1 MKAFGIFTFAILA
14 LAPFSAIAQEEI
26 PEGGLYDV
34 NMPDSVIAP
43 TVELMVEEP
52 IPVHDLAETM
62 QVFNPDPTRAVWL
75 SALCP
80 GLGQIYNRRYWK
92 LPIIVGGYM
101 GLAYAT
107 DWNNQMLSDYTKA
120 YRDLMDND
128 PDTKSYMDF
137 FAPSVQETQLSKS
150 WLENT
155 FRSRKNYFRRN
166 RDLCIIGMVGVYLLA
181 ILDSYVDASLCHFD
195 VSPVLTMD
203 WSPTIITESH
213 SAARAYGLQCA
224 FVF

>member
-1 MKAFGIFTFAILA
+1 MKAYSLIALALLA
-14 LAPFSAIAQEEI
+14 LAPLRGMAQD
-26 PEGGLYDV
+26 EGGLYDV

-43 TVELMVEEP
+43 EVELMVEEP
-52 IPVHDLAETM
+52 VRKPDPAEVM
-62 QVFNPDPTRAVWL
+62 KVFNPDPTRAVWL

-107 DWNNQMLSDYTKA
+107 DWNNQMLTDYTKA

-137 FAPSVQETQLSKS
+137 FAPSVQESQLSKS

-155 FRSRKNYFRRN
+155 FKSRKNYFRRN

-181 ILDSYVDASLCHFD
+181 VLDSYVDASLCHFD

-203 WSPTIITESH
+203 WSPTIITEHH
-213 SAARAYGLQCA
+213 SATRAYGLQCA